1 MHFQSRVATCCVLV
15 FLSFLLLI
23 LALCAGTKPNFLPD
37 ASLVNRAFIPWVA
50 GIAFVGLDLLSQ
62 LFWTAVGALFV
73 GLVVHSFEYGLQ
85 KLTPSGGVIAA
96 KHKSDKTPWVSY
108 NP

>member
-1 MHFQSRVATCCVLV
+1 M
-15 FLSFLLLI
+15 
-23 LALCAGTKPNFLPD
+23 
-37 ASLVNRAFIPWVA
+37 
-50 GIAFVGLDLLSQ
+50 GLDLLSQ